1 MTGRWQQGLQRAYS
15 VGGIHDSRT
24 HPINFRAQSATEV
37 RWSVAVWCAPVN
49 PEALDLVSSL
59 GPELSPVMIQG
70 TQQFFAARFTG
81 LDRATAITRDQ
92 SYGPHERH
100 RLDVFSTAGR
110 RDASVLVFVHG
121 GGFVMGDKRAP
132 GLPFYD
138 NIGDFA
144 ARAGFVGVTM
154 TYRLAPAH
162 PWPAGAEDVAAAVN
176 WLRAN
181 ISAHGGDP
189 QRIFLIGQ
197 SAGAVHVAGYVAS
210 PSLHEG
216 GDIGVAGAMLISGSY
231 DVVAADANQFHR
243 AYYGSQPE
251 KWAAA
256 STLEGLVATDLPLLF
271 SVSEFDAADF
281 QKQAA
286 LLTAAFTAAR
296 KRFPRMHW
304 LAGHNHLSPVL
315 AVGSPLDTLG
325 PLIREFV
332 ERFEK

>member
-1 MTGRWQQGLQRAYS
+1 MSAEVRNFLRGLGS
-15 VGGIHDSRT
+15 EL
-24 HPINFRAQSATEV
+24 SAT
-37 RWSVAVWCAPVN
+37 
-49 PEALDLVSSL
+49 LVQ
-59 GPELSPVMIQG
+59 E
-70 TQQFFAARFTG
+70 TQKFFAARAPG
-81 LDRATAITRDQ
+81 VDSATTISRDLT
-92 SYGPHERH
+92 YGAHERH

-110 RDASVLVFVHG
+110 REAPVLVFVHG

-138 NIGDFA
+138 NIGEFSVTS
-144 ARAGFVGVTM
+144 GFVGVTM

-162 PWPAGAEDVAAAVN
+162 PWPAGSEDVAAAVR

-181 ISAHGGDP
+181 ITAHGGDP

-197 SAGAVHVAGYVAS
+197 SAGAVHVAGYVTS

-231 DVVAADANQFHR
+231 DVARADANQFHL
-243 AYYGSQPE
+243 AYYGNEPE

-256 STLEGLVATDLPLLF
+256 STLGGLVATAVPLLF
-271 SVSEFDAADF
+271 SVSEFDGADF
-281 QKQAA
+281 QTQAA
-286 LLTAAFTAAR
+286 LLTAAFTQTR

-315 AVGSPLDTLG
+315 AVGSSVDTLG
-325 PLIREFV
+325 PLIREFIA
-332 ERFEK
+332 RFEE